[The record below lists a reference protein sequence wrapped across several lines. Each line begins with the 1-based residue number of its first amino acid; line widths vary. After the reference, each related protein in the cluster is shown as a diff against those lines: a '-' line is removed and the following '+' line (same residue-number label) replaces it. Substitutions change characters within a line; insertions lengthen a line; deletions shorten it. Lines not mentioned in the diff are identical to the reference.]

1 MKTTITF
8 LTLLTFLSI
17 NFIFAGTYSGGAGTQ
32 VDPYQ
37 ISNFNDLVQLQATT
51 GDYGA
56 YFIQTAD
63 IDASASSSLDG
74 GAGFSPI
81 GKIGVQLFSGNY
93 NGNGKKISNLTINR
107 PAEDQIGLFGYT
119 NNCTIVNVHLLNAS
133 IKGKDNT
140 GGIAGLLWNGA
151 IVSKSSFN
159 GSLAGAYHVG
169 GVAGDTEAPEAN
181 QLTNN
186 IEECSVSGT
195 VVGNDFVGGI
205 IGLHR
210 GIVRKSSCSAIV
222 EGVHYV
228 GGICGHNYFNNAIIE
243 TSFSTSNVKGRAYLA
258 GLVGYNVGTVQNCYT
273 IGHVQTTETFQGG
286 GLVGENYGG
295 YIINC
300 YAATTVVGDN
310 LFHAGLLGFNHDAQN
325 PSPITSSYWDKEA
338 TNITH
343 NSGGGTGLSTADMK
357 NQANFINWDFNTTW
371 EIVSCKN
378 YPVLQWQQINCENTD
393 VANTQQETI
402 EVIQKSNQLI
412 IQTEEDCNAS
422 VYALSGVR
430 VMLSKLHKGMNV
442 IDITSLQRGI
452 YCIQVQKKV
461 YKISK

>member
-1 MKTTITF
+1 MLF
-8 LTLLTFLSI
+8 TLLSF
-17 NFIFAGTYSGGAGTQ
+17 NFAGTYSGGTGSQA
-32 VDPYQ
+32 DPYQ
-37 ISNFNDLVQLQATT
+37 ISNFDDLLSLQTT
-51 GDYGA
+51 IADYGA

-74 GAGFSPI
+74 GAGFLPI
-81 GKIGVQLFSGNY
+81 GKIGIQLFSGNY
-93 NGNGKKISNLTINR
+93 NGNGKNISNLTINR
-107 PAEDQIGLFGYT
+107 PAEDQVGLFGYT
-119 NNCTIVNVHLLNAS
+119 NNCTIVNVHLINAS

-151 IVSKSSFN
+151 IVSQSSFD
-159 GSLAGAYHVG
+159 GTLTGAYHVG
-169 GVAGDTEAPEAN
+169 GIAGDTEAPEAN

-195 VVGNDFVGGI
+195 VVGNDFVGGV

-228 GGICGHNYFNNAIIE
+228 GGICGNNYFNNAIIE

-258 GLVGYNVGTVQNCYT
+258 GLVGYNVGTVQNCYA
-273 IGHVQTTETFQGG
+273 IAHVQTTETFQGG

-295 YIINC
+295 NIINC
-300 YAATTVVGDN
+300 YAATTIVGDN
-310 LFHAGLLGFNHDAQN
+310 LFHAGLLGFNHDTQN
-325 PSPITSSYWDKEA
+325 PSPIASSYWDKEA

-343 NSGGGTGLSTADMK
+343 NSGGGTGLLTADMK
-357 NQANFINWDFNTTW
+357 NQANYTNWDFNTTW

-393 VANTQQETI
+393 VAGLEDETTVFTQ
-402 EVIQKSNQLI
+402 KNNQLI
-412 IQTEEDCNAS
+412 IQSEKGCNAS
-422 VYALSGVR
+422 VYALSGVC
-430 VMLSKLHKGMNV
+430 VMHTKLHEGMNI
-442 IDITSLQRGI
+442 IDINSLQKGI
-452 YCIQVQKKV
+452 YCIQIQKKV